1 MEETPP
7 IEISTP
13 KDYNGFNEGRYR
25 FLDQIGRGAYSK
37 VFKIVNIET
46 CNQLAC
52 KMILKSSLDEQVK
65 MQKFTDEMSVHCKLR
80 HPSIVQSYFILEDDR
95 NYYLFMDYCQEGN
108 LHNLI
113 NRRGK
118 LTEIQSAIY
127 LYEILSGLEFL
138 HERDIIHR
146 DIKAENL
153 YIDSGKIKIGD
164 FGFAIKLKNKYEL
177 RKTMC
182 GSTFYMAPDIFESIK
197 TDGYGKE
204 VDMWSVGVLT
214 YLMLTKS
221 FPFYA
226 KTQIDIIKLV
236 LEGKFEKPKDI
247 SNNAIDFI
255 NRLLISRHYRIKV
268 NDAIQHNFIQDNLPG
283 ELRLKSNL
291 TQIDDLM
298 FEKLS

>member
-7 IEISTP
+7 REISTP

-37 VFKIVNIET
+37 VFKVVNIET
-46 CNQLAC
+46 NDQLAC
-52 KMILKSSLDEQVK
+52 KMILKRSLDEQVK

-95 NYYLFMDYCQEGN
+95 NYYLFMDYCKEGN

-118 LTEIQSAIY
+118 LTEVQSVIY
-127 LYEILSGLEFL
+127 LYEILSGIQFL

-153 YIDSGKIKIGD
+153 YIDDGKIKIGD
-164 FGFAIKLKNKYEL
+164 FGFAIKLKTKNEL

-182 GSTFYMAPDIFESIK
+182 GSTFYMSPEIFESVQ

-204 VDMWSVGVLT
+204 VDMWSIGILT
-214 YLMLTKS
+214 YLMLTRS

-226 KTQIDIIKLV
+226 NTQIEIIKTV
-236 LEGKFEKPKDI
+236 LTGKFEKPKDV
-247 SNNAIDFI
+247 SDTAIDFI
-255 NRLLISRHYRIKV
+255 NRLLTRRHYRIKV
-268 NDAIQHNFIQDNLPG
+268 DEAIKHSFIQGNLPP
-283 ELRLKSNL
+283 ELKLASNL
-291 TQIDDLM
+291 TQIDDLL